1 MVITA
6 LLVSLS
12 STDMT
17 LLYATMHS
25 NGLTYCNFTIDWETL
40 AAFSEYLNLNGTIL
54 PIYIF
59 SIFSTL
65 YFTKKLNYLFN
76 FQGLFSR
83 ITFAQPVQLG
93 GTSLFLNSEHFLET
107 NKSYQGCIRN
117 LEINNK
123 AYNLNPTDFGGDI
136 LSGVDI
142 GKI

>member
-25 NGLTYCNFTIDWETL
+25 NGLTFCNFTIDWETL

-65 YFTKKLNYLFN
+65 YFTEKTKLFVLIFRVCFQGSHLLNLFN
-76 FQGLFSR
+76 WEVLHCFWTVSIFWRQTKATKVVYATWKSTTRLTIWTRQTLVGIFSVEL
-83 ITFAQPVQLG
+83 I
-93 GTSLFLNSEHFLET
+93 
-107 NKSYQGCIRN
+107 
-117 LEINNK
+117 
-123 AYNLNPTDFGGDI
+123 
-136 LSGVDI
+136 
-142 GKI
+142 

>member
-1 MVITA
+1 M
-6 LLVSLS
+6 
-12 STDMT
+12 
-17 LLYATMHS
+17 
-25 NGLTYCNFTIDWETL
+25 
-40 AAFSEYLNLNGTIL
+40 
-54 PIYIF
+54 
-59 SIFSTL
+59 
-65 YFTKKLNYLFN
+65 FN

-142 GKI
+142 GKYKHFQINKYFYDPLNNEIVHLEKKKSS

>member
-1 MVITA
+1 MVQF
-6 LLVSLS
+6 
-12 STDMT
+12 
-17 LLYATMHS
+17 Y
-25 NGLTYCNFTIDWETL
+25 F
-40 AAFSEYLNLNGTIL
+40 
-54 PIYIF
+54 YIF
-59 SIFSTL
+59 NIFYSRF
-65 YFTKKLNYLFN
+65 YGKNEIICFN

-142 GKI
+142 GKYRHF